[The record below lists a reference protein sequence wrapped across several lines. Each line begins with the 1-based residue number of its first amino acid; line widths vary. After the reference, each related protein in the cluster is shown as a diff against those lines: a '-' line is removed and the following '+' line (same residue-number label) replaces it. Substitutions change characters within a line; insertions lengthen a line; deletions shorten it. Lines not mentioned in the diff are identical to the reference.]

1 MRQAP
6 TLPVAPPR
14 PHGPTAVPPLWEAR
28 AAALTLRRGPAFG
41 SFDLS
46 LAAGERV
53 AVLGPSG
60 AGKSTLLR
68 LAAGDHAATRG
79 QVCIDG
85 RPLAEWPPLAL
96 AQRRAVLP
104 QSHAVAFAM
113 PVRLVVGLGRL
124 ARSEIDG
131 DPQQPGIVN
140 QALEA
145 AQAQHLA
152 PRRFDT
158 LSGGEQARV
167 MLARVFAQ
175 LWDAE
180 AGLLLVD
187 EPLTA
192 LDPALQLELTA
203 ALLDFCASRRHALLA
218 VLHDINLALASFDRL
233 WLVRE
238 GKLLGDLPGRREAV
252 PQLEALYGI
261 GLLCMEAGD
270 GRWAVLPQPAARAA
284 LRTPVEPAARSPA

>member
-46 LAAGERV
+46 LAAASLSKV
-53 AVLGPSG
+53 DLPA
-60 AGKSTLLR
+60 
-68 LAAGDHAATRG
+68 
-79 QVCIDG
+79 
-85 RPLAEWPPLAL
+85 PLAEWPPLAL

-261 GLLCMEAGD
+261 GLLCLEAGD